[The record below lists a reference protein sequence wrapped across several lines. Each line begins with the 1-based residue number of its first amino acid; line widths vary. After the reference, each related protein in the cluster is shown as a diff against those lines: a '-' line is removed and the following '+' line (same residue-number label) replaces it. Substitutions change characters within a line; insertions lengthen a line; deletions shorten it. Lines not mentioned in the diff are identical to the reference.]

1 METNKRQSAPR
12 EALRF
17 AVSGGACFLIEFAAL
32 SLLKKTGM
40 PTLAANAIAFL
51 ISVALNYLLCV
62 KWVFPQ
68 ASDGG
73 AAARAGFLITS
84 LIGLALNEAFMFA
97 LIKLLG
103 DEAELATVASFT
115 FRMYH
120 LNKLICAL
128 LVMIWNYFTKK
139 SILTGAWTH
148 RLSEKL
154 EKRRNNR

>member
-1 METNKRQSAPR
+1 MGTNKRQSAPR

-73 AAARAGFLITS
+73 AAARAGSYVLLMRRRGPLYKRYSPHKSVFLPAAIS
-84 LIGLALNEAFMFA
+84 
-97 LIKLLG
+97 
-103 DEAELATVASFT
+103 
-115 FRMYH
+115 
-120 LNKLICAL
+120 
-128 LVMIWNYFTKK
+128 
-139 SILTGAWTH
+139 
-148 RLSEKL
+148 
-154 EKRRNNR
+154 